1 MSKYE
6 KIKDLNLPHRAVVV
20 YYYLWDRANKEGECW
35 PAVPTIAR
43 EIQLSEKTVRRSI
56 LDLCKAKIVETE
68 QRYRTKG
75 GKSSLLFRLN

>member
-6 KIKDLNLPHRAVVV
+6 KIKDLDLSHRAVVV
-20 YYYLWDRANKEGECW
+20 YYYLCERANKEGECW

-43 EIQLSEKTVRRSI
+43 EIRLSEKTVRRVI

-68 QRYRTKG
+68 
-75 GKSSLLFRLN
+75 